1 MYGITDERTPMPML
15 AASKVGL
22 DGEAYSQGVPGPL
35 RLRQQNYADRGE
47 SQRRVVAPRA
57 QADESQYDRAD
68 KFDRCHERQG
78 QAADREIEAAVHD
91 GETCPE
97 Q

>member
-1 MYGITDERTPMPML
+1 MYGITDEHTPMPML

-47 SQRRVVAPRA
+47 SQP
-57 QADESQYDRAD
+57 
-68 KFDRCHERQG
+68 
-78 QAADREIEAAVHD
+78 
-91 GETCPE
+91 
-97 Q
+97 